1 MRLPGPE
8 RRGDRRTAR
17 PVGHRPHPD
26 RHRWRPPRDLR
37 RVRASDRASHGRGQ
51 ADPTGRTEPETF
63 RDTLA
68 LHGIAPPT
76 TTSRFR
82 DALAAGYT
90 AMTPRLRERGRA
102 LPGAADALAALAATP
117 GVIQSVLTGNW
128 SRVSVNFE
136 QADQTAASSI
146 SEDGAAEV
154 VDGTAPVDVGAEADR
169 VVPPPSVARCRRR
182 CSRQR
187 QGQAQ
192 LRRGRCGSL

>member
-1 MRLPGPE
+1 MTDERLVLWDIDHTLIDTGGVGREIYAAFEQATGHPMEG
-8 RRGDRRTAR
+8 AR
-17 PVGHRPHPD
+17 PT
-26 RHRWRPPRDLR
+26 PPAGPSQKPSGTPLPCMGSR
-37 RVRASDRASHGRGQ
+37 
-51 ADPTGRTEPETF
+51 
-63 RDTLA
+63 
-68 LHGIAPPT
+68 PPT

-82 DALAAGYT
+82 DSLAAGYAAT
-90 AMTPRLRERGRA
+90 TPRLRERGRA

-182 CSRQR
+182 CSRQG

-192 LRRGRCGSL
+192 LRRGRCESL